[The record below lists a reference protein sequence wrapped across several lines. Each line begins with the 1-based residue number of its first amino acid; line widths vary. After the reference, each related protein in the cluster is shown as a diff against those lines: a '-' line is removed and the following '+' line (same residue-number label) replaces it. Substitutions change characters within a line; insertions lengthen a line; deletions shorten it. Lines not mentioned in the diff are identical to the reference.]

1 MKECQWED
9 LMVRVTRAEARK
21 RKMKRA
27 TVRGFVVAIMVAFAV
42 LGFVLGF
49 FFSMLAQHGSVSVWW
64 QLSEIEKRN
73 FGFWEV
79 GAFQEASR
87 ACCAREAWS

>member
-49 FFSMLAQHGSVSVWW
+49 FSSQCWRSMVVC
-64 QLSEIEKRN
+64 LSGGN
-73 FGFWEV
+73 
-79 GAFQEASR
+79 
-87 ACCAREAWS
+87 